1 MILIP
6 ILALTVGILLGSLLA
21 GAVPVEFL
29 PYVGVA
35 VLASLDSVFGGTR
48 SQLDGKFQPD
58 IFITGFFAN
67 IAAATFFVWLG
78 DNIGIGLVQVAAVVF
93 GIRMF
98 TNLSLIRRILINR
111 WAENKAR
118 RQAEKSR
125 FDLEDSQ
132 A

>member
-6 ILALTVGILLGSLLA
+6 ILALIVGVLIGTLLA
-21 GAVPVEFL
+21 GGL
-29 PYVGVA
+29 PLELLSYVAVA

-48 SQLDGKFQPD
+48 SQLDGKFQAD
-58 IFITGFFAN
+58 IFITGFLAN

-78 DNIGIGLVQVAAVVF
+78 ENIGIGLVQVAAVVF

-111 WAENKAR
+111 WQESKA
-118 RQAEKSR
+118 QKALAKSR
-125 FDLEDSQ
+125 LDLEDNQ
-132 A
+132 V